1 MQILE
6 IPSFFVPHGGLFC
19 LDQARA
25 LRARGHEVRVL
36 SCSQLGLTIDK
47 SFYLSS
53 RRDRWWEEMDGIEC
67 YRTYMHG
74 VPRIVRYNMW
84 RWVSIVRSMYED
96 YKKRYGKPDILHAHC
111 AKWGGVAARQ
121 IAQEENIPYFVT
133 EHFSRGLYEE
143 DFGKGWTKHI
153 WTKELIRRVWED
165 AACVI
170 PVADELVKDLAPFF
184 GTNYKHHTISN
195 IIDTEFYAYRDRQ
208 PVAGRKFR
216 FCILARG
223 DIYGKGF
230 DVLAKAYKH
239 MSDANNQMSD
249 ANNHIRGCELHIAGM
264 ATDTEEIRRLFAEC
278 EGVTIHGRL
287 DKYGVRDLL
296 YHCDALL
303 LPSRSE
309 VQPLVVLEA
318 MATGIP
324 VIGSE
329 VIPVSERIPG
339 ACTIVPV
346 ADANA
351 LLMAMKK
358 IADTK
363 ESTSKR
369 EYSDAVRKMASY
381 DVVGEQLEKL
391 FIGKVNL

>member
-1 MQILE
+1 
-6 IPSFFVPHGGLFC
+6 
-19 LDQARA
+19 
-25 LRARGHEVRVL
+25 
-36 SCSQLGLTIDK
+36 
-47 SFYLSS
+47 
-53 RRDRWWEEMDGIEC
+53 MDGIEC

-133 EHFSRGLYEE
+133 EHISRGLYEE

-165 AACVI
+165 ATCVI
-170 PVADELVKDLAPFF
+170 PVADEFVKDLEPFF

-239 MSDANNQMSD
+239 IKD
-249 ANNHIRGCELHIAGM
+249 CELHIAGI
-264 ATDTEEIRRLFAEC
+264 ATDTEEMRGLFAGC

-296 YHCDALL
+296 YHCDALV

-329 VIPVSERIPG
+329 VIPVSERILG
-339 ACTIVPV
+339 ACTIVPI

-351 LLMAMKK
+351 LLTAMKK
-358 IADTK
+358 IADAK
-363 ESTSKR
+363 EPTSKKA
-369 EYSDAVRKMASY
+369 YSDAVKKMASY
-381 DVVGEQLEKL
+381 AVVGEQLEKL
-391 FIGKVNL
+391 FLEAN